1 MDEFK
6 MHFLAR
12 SGDVWV
18 RGEAG
23 DEQKGAGTRMTP
35 DFWLEWLGMMKSFT
49 AWLTYERGLRGR
61 FTEAAF
67 SPGSR
72 VMWKRSSRAN
82 AVGDACPRRAPFS
95 YEEDRS

>member
-1 MDEFK
+1 MR
-6 MHFLAR
+6 FLAR

-23 DEQKGAGTRMTP
+23 DEQKRAGTRMTP
-35 DFWLEWLGMMKSFT
+35 RFLVGAAGYDEIIYSG
-49 AWLTYERGLRGR
+49 LTYERGLRGR

-72 VMWKRSSRAN
+72 VTWKRSSRAN
-82 AVGDACPRRAPFS
+82 AVGDACLRRAPFS
-95 YEEDRS
+95 YEADRS